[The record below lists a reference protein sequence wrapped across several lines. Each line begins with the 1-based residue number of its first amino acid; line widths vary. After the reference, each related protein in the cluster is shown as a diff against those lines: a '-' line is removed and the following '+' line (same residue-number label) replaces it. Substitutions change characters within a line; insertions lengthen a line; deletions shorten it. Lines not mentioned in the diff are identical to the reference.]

1 MARSCTAKGSLI
13 RPKPSQPPGRLSSCF
28 GREAALA
35 VESGGAR
42 PSLIFPLEPPSI
54 LEPTM
59 ESLEVIVLPVIL
71 MGALL
76 LGAIWTTLALHWLR
90 STEPLQ

>member
-1 MARSCTAKGSLI
+1 MAWK
-13 RPKPSQPPGRLSSCF
+13 
-28 GREAALA
+28 AARQ
-35 VESGGAR
+35 G

-71 MGALL
+71 VGALL

>member
-1 MARSCTAKGSLI
+1 M
-13 RPKPSQPPGRLSSCF
+13 
-28 GREAALA
+28 
-35 VESGGAR
+35 
-42 PSLIFPLEPPSI
+42 IFPLEPPSI

-71 MGALL
+71 VGALL